1 MASNSN
7 NNNKRSSSSSSKD
20 IISGLPSEL
29 LCYIFCFLPFKEVA
43 RTSVLS
49 TRFRHVWR
57 GTTRIDFQENF
68 FVKDNDTE
76 ENKQIQRRD
85 LINFAYN
92 WLESYTGKT
101 IDMFSLTFSRPGH
114 FPANI
119 HNFIR
124 SSLARN
130 VKGLS
135 LDFHDPIWREDGIE
149 NRRGVFEL
157 PVFVYGHKGLESL
170 KLFSCNFLVSGF
182 RNFTSLKE
190 LSLGWIQLGPNYV
203 KNLLMYCPSLESFT
217 LKNCWNIHEHLDI
230 SGPNRRLK
238 SLVVDKCK
246 FLDGLVQI
254 QAPNLMFFKYSGRA
268 DHFYLEERLTSLQEA
283 ELDFGLE
290 TEFSELGHLLYDL
303 VEQLFAVRVLTV
315 CSYLL
320 QVIPIGEEPLGLL
333 NTLNVRHLILKTSL
347 HSFEF
352 YGIRFMLKSCP
363 LLETLTINLGPAR
376 IFPDYI
382 PPFELNPLE
391 FWTTN
396 LIVYRCLKRTLKV
409 VETTIINHLLHR
421 NTFSRNVFLSLTTL
435 PLKTFHRPR
444 SLSQKTM
451 ADKRNN
457 SSRDIISGLP
467 CELLSYIFGF
477 LPLKEAART
486 SVLSTK
492 FRHIWHGME
501 LTG

>member
-7 NNNKRSSSSSSKD
+7 NRSVSSRD

-29 LCYIFCFLPFKEVA
+29 LCYIFCFLPFKEAA

-49 TRFRHVWR
+49 SRFRHVWY

-68 FVKDNDTE
+68 FVKDNETE

-85 LINFAYN
+85 FIDFANN

-101 IDMFSLTFSRPGH
+101 IDMFSLTFSRPGD
-114 FPANI
+114 FTVNM

-124 SSLARN
+124 SSLAHN

-135 LDFHDPIWREDGIE
+135 LDFHDPILREDGLE
-149 NRRGVFEL
+149 NRGGVFEL

-190 LSLGWIQLGPNYV
+190 LSLGWIQLGPNSV

-254 QAPNLMFFKYSGRA
+254 QAPNLMFFKYSGGA
-268 DHFYLEERLTSLQEA
+268 DQFYLEERLTSLQEA

-303 VEQLFAVRVLTV
+303 VEQLFAVR
-315 CSYLL
+315 
-320 QVIPIGEEPLGLL
+320 VIPIGEEPLGLL

-382 PPFELNPLE
+382 PPFELNPVE

-409 VETTIINHLLHR
+409 VE
-421 NTFSRNVFLSLTTL
+421 
-435 PLKTFHRPR
+435 RPR

-457 SSRDIISGLP
+457 SRRDIISGLP

-477 LPLKEAART
+477 LPLKEAGRT
-486 SVLSTK
+486 SVLCTK
-492 FRHIWHGME
+492 FRHI
-501 LTG
+501 